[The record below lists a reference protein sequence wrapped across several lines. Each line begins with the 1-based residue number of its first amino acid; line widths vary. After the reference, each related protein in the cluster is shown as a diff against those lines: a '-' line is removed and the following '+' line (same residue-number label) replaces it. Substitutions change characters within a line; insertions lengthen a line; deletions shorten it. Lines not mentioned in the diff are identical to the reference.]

1 MPWLGDIEKNGMRL
15 LEFSAYSLA
24 TRLRSRSMTILA
36 IDRRRRPGPRALFEG
51 GVMQARWVSSL
62 ARTLVVCACT
72 AALATAGA
80 HATFLRSTD
89 DKDQSDRAERDKGPC
104 SNGPTIPGAVPLD
117 TLKSCG
123 GPTQIEPAD
132 SAAKFVQLG
141 PVIVQES
148 Q

>member
-1 MPWLGDIEKNGMRL
+1 
-15 LEFSAYSLA
+15 
-24 TRLRSRSMTILA
+24 
-36 IDRRRRPGPRALFEG
+36 
-51 GVMQARWVSSL
+51 MQARWVSSL

-89 DKDQSDRAERDKGPC
+89 DKDQSDRAEREKGPC

-148 Q
+148 QTTTYNTTSIPGITTLTRTFLSRSSSMTDSLKATRPALVAQYAPAVAK